1 MHIIQ
6 IIENSRPLRTYKTK
20 IAIAVKFII
29 INLNFTRLSEVTS
42 PSALTKD
49 YQPFITFEP
58 VLTLEL
64 LFQKVLKE
72 AGGSFTFSI
81 EFSEQGK
88 SSWYLIICGAEC

>member
-1 MHIIQ
+1 M
-6 IIENSRPLRTYKTK
+6 
-20 IAIAVKFII
+20 
-29 INLNFTRLSEVTS
+29 TS

-81 EFSEQGK
+81 EFSEQEKALGILSCTGLNADWLRK
-88 SSWYLIICGAEC
+88 RIFF